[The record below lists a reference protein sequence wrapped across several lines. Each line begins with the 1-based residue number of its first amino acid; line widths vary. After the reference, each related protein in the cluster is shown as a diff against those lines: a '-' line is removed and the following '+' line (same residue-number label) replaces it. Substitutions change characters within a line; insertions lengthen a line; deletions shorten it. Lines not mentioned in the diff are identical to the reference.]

1 MDNQILENLP
11 ESTFNFSIIKEKK
24 QDLIA
29 RKYFE
34 QLMNLPEDLFEYN
47 EKKEIVLDNYKNE
60 LIDYY
65 NKLVNEANL
74 DN

>member
-34 QLMNLPEDLFEYN
+34 QLMNLPEDIIGYN
-47 EKKEIVLDNYKNE
+47 REQKKAFDTYQQE

-65 NKLVNEANL
+65 KELTDECL
-74 DN
+74 

>member
-47 EKKEIVLDNYKNE
+47 EKKEIVLDNINE

-65 NKLVNEANL
+65 NN
-74 DN
+74 